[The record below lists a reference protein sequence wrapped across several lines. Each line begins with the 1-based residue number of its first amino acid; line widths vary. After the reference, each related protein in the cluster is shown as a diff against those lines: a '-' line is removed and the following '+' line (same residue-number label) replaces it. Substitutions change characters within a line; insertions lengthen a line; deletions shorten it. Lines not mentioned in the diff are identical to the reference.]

1 MPLTRRIM
9 LLLAVASGLSSAP
22 ASADEAVSLKLS
34 WDHCAADG
42 QVGDRSFACN
52 TNSGSAPMYGS
63 MVINDG
69 NDRQQVNSIS
79 AYVDFRFT
87 SAALPPWWQ
96 TLVGQCRTGGIG
108 VNYGP
113 FPEGG
118 SCAPWFDMSGD
129 VSFIGTFLIHPAS
142 QGPAS
147 MRLDLGV
154 ALPVDYHNVTL
165 YAGQEHLLF
174 QLFLTHAKS
183 TGAGACAGCTV
194 PTCIG
199 FGQLG
204 IQYAIPNEEKHLG
217 SPASAVTWQGAYVNG
232 YEPVSDYYDGVF
244 HPYAGNLSCSTGPVP
259 GQARTWGL
267 IKTLYR

>member
-1 MPLTRRIM
+1 MSLAKSLA
-9 LLLAVASGLSSAP
+9 LLLAVSASLSSAP
-22 ASADEAVSLKLS
+22 ASAQEAVSLKLS

-42 QVGDRSFACN
+42 PVGDRSFACDA
-52 TNSGSAPMYGS
+52 NSGSESLYGS

-69 NDRQQVNSIS
+69 VDRLQVSS
-79 AYVDFRFT
+79 FTAYVDLRFT
-87 SAALPPWWQ
+87 SSSLPPWWQ
-96 TLVGQCRTGGIG
+96 TLLGQCRTNGLG

-118 SCAPWFDMSGD
+118 TCAPWFALSD
-129 VSFIGTFLIHPAS
+129 VHSFIGTFQFHPES

-154 ALPVDYHNVTL
+154 ALPIEYHNVTL
-165 YAGQEHLLF
+165 HAGQELMLF
-174 QLFLTHAKS
+174 QILLSHAKS

-199 FGQLG
+199 FGQLS
-204 IQYAIPNEEKHLG
+204 IQHAVPAEEKYLG
-217 SPASAVTWQGAYVNG
+217 TPASAATWQGAYVSG
-232 YEPVSDYYDGVF
+232 YAPVSDYYDGVF
-244 HPYAGNLSCSTGPVP
+244 HPYVGNLSCSTGPVP
-259 GQARTWGL
+259 AQARTWGM